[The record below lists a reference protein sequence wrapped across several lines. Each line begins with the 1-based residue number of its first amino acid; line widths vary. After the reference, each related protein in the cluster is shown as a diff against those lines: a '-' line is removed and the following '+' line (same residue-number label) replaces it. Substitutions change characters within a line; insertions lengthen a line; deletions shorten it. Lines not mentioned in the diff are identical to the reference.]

1 MPTYD
6 EIASQYAE
14 KIKSAVK
21 GSGLTKSASSITE
34 SVKRDKI
41 VNVLKKIFHDIKT
54 YTKDNKPLSDSDK
67 EDIFKLVGMKL
78 GLSLQPFALA
88 LVINLLFESSE
99 SCFSDLW
106 LHRKFPQSVCKYY
119 YP

>member
-41 VNVLKKIFHDIKT
+41 VNVLKEIFHDINRYK
-54 YTKDNKPLSDSDK
+54 KDNKPLSNSDK
-67 EDIFKLVGMKL
+67 ENIFKLVGKKL
-78 GLSLQPFALA
+78 GLSRPEKVYLMIREASNDQFVALA
-88 LVINLLFESSE
+88 NYWSQFYEEIQL
-99 SCFSDLW
+99 
-106 LHRKFPQSVCKYY
+106 
-119 YP
+119 